1 MATLGAVYGG
11 VRRCT
16 VGATGGVRFSPSF
29 AIVKRPT
36 AIWWL
41 NQRDILTVNA
51 DGQEPLLVL
60 RMSLAADIAKGAA

>member
-1 MATLGAVYGG
+1 VATLGAVYGG

-16 VGATGGVRFSPSF
+16 GGVRSRPSS
-29 AIVKRPT
+29 AVVKRPT

-41 NQRDILTVNA
+41 NQRDILIVKA
-51 DGQEPLLVL
+51 DRQAPLLVL